1 MIAFALKNMATKK
14 VKVLL
19 IVLSI
24 VISSSV
30 ALLSY
35 NIAEQIRGGIVNT
48 AAYYDMI
55 VGPSGSS
62 TQLAMNTMFFTDEPL
77 GTISYDYVERLNADD
92 RVNTAIPFAMGDSFN
107 SAKIVGTK
115 PAFLEGKDLS
125 EGEMFKECYEAVV
138 GSAVAK
144 DYGLKVGDR
153 IVTSH
158 GLSESGSAHESS
170 PLTVVGILDT
180 TKTSYDNAVF
190 TDISTVW
197 AVHDH
202 EDETEHEDGK
212 ISHEE
217 EGTDHGDSLANEADG
232 VRITDSSHEKTGT
245 APVHDDIFNTD
256 KSTEDTGDSDREN
269 ETHAEEGTVCTI
281 LVKSTGFSSY
291 YSLSEELG
299 GDSSLLVINPSTVLR
314 EVLDNVDMSRTVV
327 YILCVIILIMNV
339 FVISTVTLLNMYD
352 SKKEIALMRLIG
364 VGTGKVNL
372 LFIVQNAVIG
382 ILSTVLS
389 FLVSRL
395 CIGMMGSFVAKM
407 GIVLDATGIYP
418 LEYAI
423 MGAVFVIS
431 VLPTF
436 ICTVM
441 ISKKDIIRN

>member
-1 MIAFALKNMATKK
+1 MIGFALKNMATKK

-35 NIAEQIRGGIVNT
+35 NIAEQIRNGIINT

-77 GTISYDYVERLNADD
+77 GTISYDYVEKLNADD

-115 PAFLEGKDLS
+115 PAFLDGKDLS
-125 EGEMFKECYEAVV
+125 EGEMFEECYEAVV

-144 DYGLKVGDR
+144 DYGLKVGDK

-158 GLSESGSAHESS
+158 GLSESGSSHESS

-197 AVHDH
+197 AVH
-202 EDETEHEDGK
+202 EHEDGAEYENEE
-212 ISHEE
+212 SHRE
-217 EGTDHGDSLANEADG
+217 DSLSEQKADG
-232 VRITDSSHEKTGT
+232 HAADSAYEESGT
-245 APVHDDIFNTD
+245 VPVHGDIFNTGND
-256 KSTEDTGDSDREN
+256 TENTEGTSHEN
-269 ETHAEEGTVCTI
+269 DIHTEEGTVCAI
-281 LVKSTGFSSY
+281 LVKSTGFASY

-299 GDSSLLVINPSTVLR
+299 TDSSLLVINPSTVLR

-327 YILCVIILIMNV
+327 YVLCVIILIMNV

-364 VGTGKVNL
+364 VGTDKVNI
-372 LFIVQNAVIG
+372 LFLVQNAIIG

-395 CIGMMGSFVAKM
+395 CIGMMGNFVAKM
-407 GIVLDATGIYP
+407 GIVLDAAGIYP

>member
-1 MIAFALKNMATKK
+1 MIGFALKNMATKK

-19 IVLSI
+19 IVMSV

-35 NIAEQIRGGIVNT
+35 NIAEQIRSGIVNT

-77 GTISYDYVERLNADD
+77 GTISYDYVEMLNADD

-115 PAFLEGKDLS
+115 PAFLDGKDLR
-125 EGEMFKECYEAVV
+125 EGEMFKERYEAVV

-144 DYGLKVGDR
+144 DYGLKVGDK

-197 AVHDH
+197 AVHEH
-202 EDETEHEDGK
+202 EDEDGHDEE
-212 ISHEE
+212 ISHEGE
-217 EGTDHGDSLANEADG
+217 DHGHEEPFADEADG
-232 VRITDSSHEKTGT
+232 VPTHGESGT
-245 APVHDDIFNTD
+245 VPVHGDVFNAEKDTENTD
-256 KSTEDTGDSDREN
+256 GTDREN
-269 ETHAEEGTVCTI
+269 EIRTEEGTVCAI

-299 GDSSLLVINPSTVLR
+299 RDSSLLVINPSTVLR

-327 YILCVIILIMNV
+327 YVLCVIILIMNV

-372 LFIVQNAVIG
+372 LFLVQNAVIG
-382 ILSTVLS
+382 VLSTVLS

-423 MGAVFVIS
+423 MGSVFVIS

-441 ISKKDIIRN
+441 ISKKDVIRN

>member
-1 MIAFALKNMATKK
+1 MIGFALKNMATKK

-19 IVLSI
+19 IVMSV

-35 NIAEQIRGGIVNT
+35 NIAEQIRSGIVNT

-77 GTISYDYVERLNADD
+77 GTISYDYVEMLNADD

-115 PAFLEGKDLS
+115 PAFLDGKDLR
-125 EGEMFKECYEAVV
+125 EGEMFKERYEAVV

-144 DYGLKVGDR
+144 DYGLKVGDK

-197 AVHDH
+197 AVHEH
-202 EDETEHEDGK
+202 EDEDGHDGE
-212 ISHEE
+212 ISHEDE
-217 EGTDHGDSLANEADG
+217 DHGHEEPFADEADG
-232 VRITDSSHEKTGT
+232 VPAHGESGT
-245 APVHDDIFNTD
+245 VPVHGDVFNAEKDTGNTD
-256 KSTEDTGDSDREN
+256 GTDREN
-269 ETHAEEGTVCTI
+269 EIRTEKGTVCAI

-299 GDSSLLVINPSTVLR
+299 RDSSLLVINPSTVLR

-327 YILCVIILIMNV
+327 YVLCVIILIMNV

-372 LFIVQNAVIG
+372 LFLVQNAVIG
-382 ILSTVLS
+382 VLSTVLS

-441 ISKKDIIRN
+441 ISKKDVIRN